1 MDFEVYIWI
10 PTEQMFQKNKPAL
23 KEKKHNSIN

>member
-23 KEKKHNSIN
+23 KEKNTIV